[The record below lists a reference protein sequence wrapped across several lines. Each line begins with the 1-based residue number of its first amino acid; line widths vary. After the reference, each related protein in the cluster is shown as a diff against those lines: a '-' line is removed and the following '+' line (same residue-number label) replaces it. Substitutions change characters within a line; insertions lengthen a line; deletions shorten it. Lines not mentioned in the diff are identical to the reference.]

1 LGTWQHVERE
11 RQAKQAGEAGRRRHD
26 ERVEMSIDVAGLE
39 VMGAGELLVM
49 DQPAVRLDP
58 LAPRAEEAEQA
69 QQAEPEQAEPE
80 QWWDGLAFTGVLD
93 PKGSLFAVLLAGFA
107 TLAVVVVA
115 FAAVSVV
122 TGT

>member
-1 LGTWQHVERE
+1 
-11 RQAKQAGEAGRRRHD
+11 
-26 ERVEMSIDVAGLE
+26 MSIDVAGLE
-39 VMGAGELLVM
+39 VTGADELWAT
-49 DQPAVRLDP
+49 DQLEVLIPS
-58 LAPRAEEAEQA
+58 
-69 QQAEPEQAEPE
+69 AEPE